1 MFCYCLV
8 FSCYL
13 EVKRQLG
20 KVQGY
25 LRTVIFDMP
34 RSFELLPLRLNGHQS
49 RFVIDGHHLILVPVL
64 AAAIAVVAG

>member
-1 MFCYCLV
+1 LAK
-8 FSCYL
+8 S
-13 EVKRQLG
+13 KATW
-20 KVQGY
+20 
-25 LRTVIFDMP
+25 RTVIFDMP